1 MADVVTDGVAPVATT
16 RRALFRYRALESAT
30 GRMRTGEQDGESAY
44 AVRASLRR
52 IGLEVQHLEDVS
64 PHPGSRSRWL
74 QPLIAAR
81 DARRRRQHRMA
92 KADLCDGLATLI
104 LAGVPI
110 EKAVASLATSRARP
124 AGEQRLLR
132 ALRDRL
138 REGTPFATACDDHP
152 SWFDRFDVAL
162 LDAGQRAG
170 ELATTLQN
178 LAQHH
183 HRAGAFGQKLFV
195 ALAYPAVLVAAGLAA
210 LVFMS
215 FQTLPQ
221 LVTMITQAR
230 HEAPVLTTTVIALG
244 QGLATWWPVVLA
256 VATALVIAARGLIAR
271 IPAEGRLGQALHG
284 NPIARMAGRMRV
296 AHLAA
301 ALARLRRAGTPL
313 AEALLVVSDTIND
326 RAVRSLILQAVEAI
340 KRGEDFSSVI
350 AGSRLLDAEFAQLL
364 QLGERSGELTEMLER
379 IAERYQRSADR
390 AGDRLAAILGPAAII
405 ILAALIGTLVVA
417 AVLPLMQLGDLV

>member
-1 MADVVTDGVAPVATT
+1 MAEATGS
-16 RRALFRYRALESAT
+16 RRALFRYRAVESAT
-30 GRMRTGEQDGESAY
+30 GRVRTGEQDGESAY

-52 IGLEVQHLEDVS
+52 IGLEVQHLVDVT
-64 PHPGSRSRWL
+64 PGKTATSAWL
-74 QPLIAAR
+74 RPLIDAR
-81 DARRRRQHRMA
+81 DARRRRLHRVA

-104 LAGVPI
+104 LAGIPI
-110 EKAVASLATSRARP
+110 EQAVASLGSSRARP
-124 AGEQRLLR
+124 AVEQRLLR

-138 REGTPFATACDDHP
+138 REGIAFASACEEQP
-152 SWFDRFDVAL
+152 AWFDRFDVAL

-170 ELATTLQN
+170 ELASTLQN

-183 HRAGAFGQKLFV
+183 HRAGAFGQKVFV

-221 LVTMITQAR
+221 LVTMIEQGR
-230 HEAPVLTTTVIALG
+230 HQPPVLTTTVIALG
-244 QGLATWWPVVLA
+244 QGLATWWPL
-256 VATALVIAARGLIAR
+256 VAGALIAVLVGTR
-271 IPAEGRLGQALHG
+271 RLLQLVPPESRFGQWIHG
-284 NPIARMAGRMRV
+284 NPLARMLGRIRV

-313 AEALLVVSDTIND
+313 AEALVIVADTISD
-326 RAVRSLILQAVEAI
+326 RAVRALILQAVDAI
-340 KRGEDFSSVI
+340 RRGEDLSTVI
-350 AGSRLLDAEFAQLL
+350 AGSHLLDPEFAQLL

-390 AGDRLAAILGPAAII
+390 AGDRLAAVLGPAAIV
-405 ILAALIGTLVVA
+405 ILAALIGTLVMA

>member
-1 MADVVTDGVAPVATT
+1 MAESGPKGRV
-16 RRALFRYRALESAT
+16 LFRYRAVEAAS
-30 GRMRTGEQDGESAY
+30 GRIRTGEQDGESAY

-52 IGLEVQHLEDVS
+52 IGLDVLHLADVT
-64 PHPGSRSRWL
+64 PGKGGAPAWL
-74 QPLIAAR
+74 EPFLAAR
-81 DARRRRQHRMA
+81 DARRRRLHRVA

-104 LAGVPI
+104 LAGIPI
-110 EKAVASLATSRARP
+110 EQAVASLADTSARP
-124 AGEQRLLR
+124 AAEQRLLR

-138 REGTPFATACDDHP
+138 REGVPFATACGDHLA
-152 SWFDRFDVAL
+152 WFDQFDVAL

-170 ELATTLQN
+170 ELAATLQN

-183 HRAGAFGQKLFV
+183 HRAGAFGQKIFV

-221 LVTMITQAR
+221 LVTMIEQGRQHPPA
-230 HEAPVLTTTVIALG
+230 LTTAVIALG
-244 QGLATWWPVVLA
+244 QGLATWWPVV
-256 VATALVIAARGLIAR
+256 VAALIALVVGARRALVR
-271 IPAEGRLGQALHG
+271 VPATSRLGNWLHG
-284 NPIARMAGRMRV
+284 NPLARMLGRIRV

-313 AEALLVVSDTIND
+313 ADALLIVADTVSD
-326 RAVRSLILQAVEAI
+326 RALRALIQQAVEAI
-340 KRGEDFSSVI
+340 RRGEDLSGVFSN
-350 AGSRLLDAEFAQLL
+350 SRLLDPEFSQLL
-364 QLGERSGELTEMLER
+364 HLGERSGELTEMLER

-390 AGDRLAAILGPAAII
+390 ASDRLAAILGPAAIVV
-405 ILAALIGTLVVA
+405 LAALIGTLVMA

>member
-1 MADVVTDGVAPVATT
+1 MAEVTANHAATVGSGQ
-16 RRALFRYRALESAT
+16 RVLFRYRALESAT
-30 GRMRTGEQDGESAY
+30 GRLRTGEQDGESAY

-52 IGLEVQHLEDVS
+52 IGLEVQSLEDVT
-64 PHPGSRSRWL
+64 PRAGSRSRWL

-81 DARRRRQHRMA
+81 DARRRRQRRMV

-110 EKAVASLATSRARP
+110 EQAVASLASSSARP
-124 AGEQRLLR
+124 AAEQRLLR

-138 REGTPFATACDDHP
+138 REGTPFATACEDHP
-152 SWFDRFDVAL
+152 AWFDRFDIAL

-170 ELATTLQN
+170 ELAATLQN
-178 LAQHH
+178 LSQHH

-195 ALAYPAVLVAAGLAA
+195 ALAYPAVLVMAGLAA

-230 HEAPVLTTTVIALG
+230 HQPPGLTTAVIALG
-244 QGLATWWPVVLA
+244 QGLAYWWPLVFALSIA
-256 VATALVIAARGLIAR
+256 VVIAVRALLARVLPESR
-271 IPAEGRLGQALHG
+271 VGQFLHG
-284 NPIARMAGRMRV
+284 NPMARMVGRLRV

-313 AEALLVVSDTIND
+313 AEALVVVADTISD
-326 RAVRSLILQAVEAI
+326 RAVRALILQSVEAI
-340 KRGEDFSSVI
+340 RRGEDFSSVI
-350 AGSRLLDAEFAQLL
+350 AKSRLLDPEFAQLL
-364 QLGERSGELTEMLER
+364 QLGERSGELTDMLER

-390 AGDRLAAILGPAAII
+390 AGDRLAAILGPAAIV
-405 ILAALIGTLVVA
+405 ILAALIGTLVMA

>member
-1 MADVVTDGVAPVATT
+1 MAEASPA
-16 RRALFRYRALESAT
+16 RRALFRYRAVDSAT
-30 GRMRTGEQDGESAY
+30 GRIRTGEQDGESAY

-52 IGLEVQHLEDVS
+52 IGLEVVQLADVT
-64 PHPGSRSRWL
+64 PGTVAIPSWL
-74 QPLIAAR
+74 APLIAAR
-81 DARRRRQHRMA
+81 DARRRRLHRVA

-104 LAGVPI
+104 LAGIPI
-110 EKAVASLATSRARP
+110 EQAVASLAATSARP
-124 AGEQRLLR
+124 AAEQRLLR
-132 ALRDRL
+132 TLRDRL
-138 REGTPFATACDDHP
+138 REGVPFASACGDQP
-152 SWFDRFDVAL
+152 AWFDHFDVAL

-170 ELATTLQN
+170 ELAATLQN

-183 HRAGAFGQKLFV
+183 HRAGAFGQKVFV

-221 LVTMITQAR
+221 LVTMIEQGRQQPPA
-230 HEAPVLTTTVIALG
+230 LTTTVIALG
-244 QGLATWWPVVLA
+244 QGLATWWPLVVAA
-256 VATALVIAARGLIAR
+256 VITLVVAGQRLVR
-271 IPAEGRLGQALHG
+271 RVPTQSRLGHWLTG
-284 NPIARMAGRMRV
+284 NPLARMLGRVRV

-313 AEALLVVSDTIND
+313 ADALLITADTVSD
-326 RAVRSLILQAVEAI
+326 RALRALIHQAVEAI
-340 KRGEDFSSVI
+340 RRGEDFSTVI
-350 AGSRLLDAEFAQLL
+350 AGSRLLDPEFAQLL

-390 AGDRLAAILGPAAII
+390 ASDRLAAVLGPAAII
-405 ILAALIGTLVVA
+405 ILAILIGMLVMA

>member
-1 MADVVTDGVAPVATT
+1 MAEATQS
-16 RRALFRYRALESAT
+16 RRALFRYRAVESAT
-30 GRMRTGEQDGESAY
+30 GRVRTGEQDGESAY

-52 IGLEVQHLEDVS
+52 IGLEVQHLVDVT
-64 PHPGSRSRWL
+64 PGKTATSAWL
-74 QPLIAAR
+74 RPLIDAR
-81 DARRRRQHRMA
+81 DARRRRLHRVA

-104 LAGVPI
+104 LAGIPI
-110 EKAVASLATSRARP
+110 EQAVASLASSQARP
-124 AGEQRLLR
+124 ATELRLLR
-132 ALRDRL
+132 TLRDRL
-138 REGTPFATACDDHP
+138 REGVAFASACEEQP
-152 SWFDRFDVAL
+152 AWFDHFDVAL

-170 ELATTLQN
+170 ELASTLQN

-183 HRAGAFGQKLFV
+183 HRAGAFGQKIFV

-221 LVTMITQAR
+221 LVTMIEQGR
-230 HEAPVLTTTVIALG
+230 QQPPGLTTTVIALG
-244 QGLATWWPVVLA
+244 QGLATWWPVV
-256 VATALVIAARGLIAR
+256 VAGVIAAVVAVRKLILR
-271 IPAEGRLGQALHG
+271 VPPNSRLGHWLHG
-284 NPIARMAGRMRV
+284 NALARMLGRIRV

-313 AEALLVVSDTIND
+313 AEALVIVADTISD
-326 RAVRSLILQAVEAI
+326 RAVRALILESVQAI
-340 KRGEDFSSVI
+340 RRGEDLSTII
-350 AGSRLLDAEFAQLL
+350 AGSRLLDPEFAQLL

-390 AGDRLAAILGPAAII
+390 AGDRLAAILGPAAIV
-405 ILAALIGTLVVA
+405 ILAALIGTLVMA

>member
-1 MADVVTDGVAPVATT
+1 MAEVTHQ
-16 RRALFRYRALESAT
+16 RRALFRYRAVESAT
-30 GRMRTGEQDGESAY
+30 GRIRTGEQDGESAY

-52 IGLEVQHLEDVS
+52 IGLDVQHLVDVT
-64 PHPGSRSRWL
+64 PGRTSATSWL
-74 QPLIAAR
+74 RPLIAAR
-81 DARRRRQHRMA
+81 DARRRRLNRVA

-104 LAGVPI
+104 LAGIPI
-110 EKAVASLATSRARP
+110 EQAVASLASSQARP

-132 ALRDRL
+132 AIRDRL
-138 REGTPFATACDDHP
+138 REGTPFATACEDHP
-152 SWFDRFDVAL
+152 AWFDRFDVAL

-170 ELATTLQN
+170 ELASTLQN

-183 HRAGAFGQKLFV
+183 HRAGAFGQKVFV

-221 LVTMITQAR
+221 LVTMIEQGR
-230 HEAPVLTTTVIALG
+230 HQPPVLTTTVVALG
-244 QGLATWWPVVLA
+244 QGLATWWPMVVAGIIA
-256 VATALVIAARGLIAR
+256 VFVGTKRLLHRV
-271 IPAEGRLGQALHG
+271 PPDSRLGQWMHG
-284 NPIARMAGRMRV
+284 NALARMLGRIRV

-313 AEALLVVSDTIND
+313 AEALVVVADTISD
-326 RAVRSLILQAVEAI
+326 RAVRALILQAVEAI
-340 KRGEDFSSVI
+340 RRGEDLSTVI
-350 AGSRLLDAEFAQLL
+350 AGSRLLDPEFAQLL

-390 AGDRLAAILGPAAII
+390 AGDRLAAVLGPAAII
-405 ILAALIGTLVVA
+405 ILAALIGTLVMA

>member
-1 MADVVTDGVAPVATT
+1 MAEATQP
-16 RRALFRYRALESAT
+16 RRALFRYQAVESAT
-30 GRMRTGEQDGESAY
+30 GRIRTGEQDGESAY

-52 IGLEVQHLEDVS
+52 IGLEVQHLVDVT
-64 PHPGSRSRWL
+64 PGKGTSSGWL
-74 QPLIAAR
+74 RPLIAAR
-81 DARRRRQHRMA
+81 DARRRRLHQTA

-104 LAGVPI
+104 QAGIPV
-110 EKAVASLATSRARP
+110 EQAVSSLASSQARP
-124 AGEQRLLR
+124 AAEQRLLR

-138 REGTPFATACDDHP
+138 REGTPFAAACEDHP
-152 SWFDRFDVAL
+152 GWFDRFDVAL

-170 ELATTLQN
+170 ELASTLLN

-183 HRAGAFGQKLFV
+183 HRAGAFGQKIFV

-221 LVTMITQAR
+221 LVTMIEQGR
-230 HEAPVLTTTVIALG
+230 HQPPVLTTTVIALG
-244 QGLATWWPVVLA
+244 QGLATWWPVV
-256 VATALVIAARGLIAR
+256 IAGGMAAIVGLR
-271 IPAEGRLGQALHG
+271 RLFHRVPPESRLGQWLHG
-284 NPIARMAGRMRV
+284 NPLARMMGRVRV

-313 AEALLVVSDTIND
+313 AEALVIVADTIND
-326 RAVRSLILQAVEAI
+326 RAVRALILQAVEAI
-340 KRGEDFSSVI
+340 RRGEDLSTVI
-350 AGSRLLDAEFAQLL
+350 AGSRLLDPEFAQLL
-364 QLGERSGELTEMLER
+364 HLGERSGELTEMLER

-390 AGDRLAAILGPAAII
+390 AGDRLAAVLGPAAII
-405 ILAALIGTLVVA
+405 ILAALIGTLVMA

>member
-1 MADVVTDGVAPVATT
+1 MAEAAQS
-16 RRALFRYRALESAT
+16 RRALFRYRAMESAT
-30 GRMRTGEQDGESAY
+30 GRIRTGEQDGESAY

-52 IGLEVQHLEDVS
+52 IGLEVLQVVDVT
-64 PHPGSRSRWL
+64 PGRTTTSAWL
-74 QPLIAAR
+74 RPLIEAR
-81 DARRRRQHRMA
+81 DARRRRLNRVA
-92 KADLCDGLATLI
+92 KADLSDGLATLI
-104 LAGVPI
+104 LAGIPI
-110 EKAVASLATSRARP
+110 EQAVASLASSQARP
-124 AGEQRLLR
+124 AGELRLLR

-138 REGTPFATACDDHP
+138 REGTPFATACEEHP
-152 SWFDRFDVAL
+152 AWFDRFDVAL

-170 ELATTLQN
+170 ELASTLQN

-183 HRAGAFGQKLFV
+183 HRAGAFGQKVFV

-221 LVTMITQAR
+221 LVTMIEQGR
-230 HEAPVLTTTVIALG
+230 HQPPALTTTVIALG
-244 QGLATWWPVVLA
+244 QGLATWWPVVIAGGMAA
-256 VATALVIAARGLIAR
+256 VIGLRRLVLRV
-271 IPAEGRLGQALHG
+271 PPESRLGQRLHG
-284 NPIARMAGRMRV
+284 NPLARMLGRIRV

-313 AEALLVVSDTIND
+313 AEALVIVADTISD
-326 RAVRSLILQAVEAI
+326 RAVRTLILQAVEAI
-340 KRGEDFSSVI
+340 RRGEDLSTVI
-350 AGSRLLDAEFAQLL
+350 AGSRLLDPEFAQLL

-390 AGDRLAAILGPAAII
+390 AGDRLAAVLGPAAII
-405 ILAALIGTLVVA
+405 ILAALIGTLVMA